1 MRLAPQPAGARA
13 KHGAAAAAVLSALD
27 TATWTVEKMWFLL
40 RCSSKPDVKIGIS
53 PRVNGKIMRIF
64 IIGMAL
70 YDGYK
75 TMKNGEFFINNN
87 GNNGEISWEKI
98 CDITIR

>member
-1 MRLAPQPAGARA
+1 
-13 KHGAAAAAVLSALD
+13 
-27 TATWTVEKMWFLL
+27 
-40 RCSSKPDVKIGIS
+40 
-53 PRVNGKIMRIF
+53 MRIF

-75 TMKNGEFFINNN
+75 TMKNGDFFINNN
-87 GNNGEISWEKI
+87 GNNGEISWEKL